1 MIKTRLLTLL
11 FSLASAWVMGQVE
24 LARKYVEEGE
34 YQKAESILA
43 DEYRLSPTPDVYALR
58 LQNFVSAEKY
68 FKALDL
74 VDSQRKVTPSRSPY
88 LMVDKIWVS
97 VQMESEEELESCFE
111 ELDPYLVKNP
121 GLSYQLGQSLT
132 NYGLFEEALRV
143 FTRAEALAPNM
154 TFHYQKALVYA
165 EMGDIEA
172 MFDEYLKMVEVS
184 PSYLNSIK
192 TTLARSVSKDPNND
206 INRIVRT
213 SLLQKIAES
222 ENPVYT
228 ELLIWLYLQEGNYSM
243 AFIQYKALEKRGFS
257 MDKELYD
264 LGVVAYQNEE
274 YDMAQKAFEY
284 LVKKGPEFPYY
295 FDSRGVILEVEESQL
310 QSANASI
317 EEWEKLLQKIQ
328 TLLDDPEFEAIY
340 VSLRRQ
346 KARILTGPFHNPQ
359 DAYVELERALVESQG
374 RKRVYAETQMQMA
387 KTLMAM
393 GDYVEAL
400 LMYARVE
407 KAFETNPIG
416 QEAKYN
422 KAMISYYQGDFEWAK
437 AQFNGLKASP
447 DKLIANDAMNMWL
460 LISSNLDL
468 DTTVIPMKRF
478 AHADLLIFQGE
489 DDKAFALLDSL
500 QSQPIADPLLDEI
513 LYRKS
518 EIKRRAQSYDE
529 AIALLE
535 QLRNL
540 PRRSFFKDDAVYW
553 LGRLY
558 EEQKGDVQLAMDA
571 YQEVFTRYPNSI
583 FSKEARERFRSLRGD
598 QIK

>member
-11 FSLASAWVMGQVE
+11 FTLVFTWVNGQVE

-34 YQKAESILA
+34 YEKAEAILA
-43 DEYRLSPTPDVYALR
+43 DEYKLGPTPDVYALR
-58 LQNFVSAEKY
+58 LTNFVNAQKY
-68 FKALDL
+68 YKALSL
-74 VDSQRKVTPSRSPY
+74 VDSQREVTPSRSPY
-88 LMVDKIWVS
+88 LLVDKIWVA
-97 VQMESEEELESCFE
+97 VQMESVEEEEDCFE
-111 ELDPYLVKNP
+111 ELDPFLVKNP

-132 NYGLFEEALRV
+132 NYGLFDQALRV

-192 TTLARSVSKDPNND
+192 TTLSRSVSKDPNND

-213 SLLQKIAES
+213 SLLQKMRES

-228 ELLIWLYLQEGNYSM
+228 ELLIWLYLQESNYSM
-243 AFIQYKALEKRGFS
+243 AFIQYKALEKRGFA
-257 MDKELYD
+257 MDREMYD
-264 LGVVAYQNEE
+264 MGVAAFQNEE
-274 YDMAQKAFEY
+274 YAMAQQTFEY
-284 LVKKGPEFPYY
+284 LIKKGPDHPYY
-295 FDSRGVILEVEESQL
+295 YDARGIVLEVEEVQL
-310 QSANASI
+310 KESFADLAQ
-317 EEWEKLLQKIQ
+317 WQVLLDKIQ
-328 TLLDDPEFEAIY
+328 SMLDQPDFEVIY
-340 VSLRRQ
+340 VTLRRQ
-346 KARILTGPFHNPQ
+346 KARILTGPFKKPKE
-359 DAYVELERALVESQG
+359 AYAELEIALEESIG
-374 RKRVYAETQMQMA
+374 RKREYAETQMQMA
-387 KTLMAM
+387 ETLMAM

-416 QEAKYN
+416 QQAKYN

-489 DDKAFALLDSL
+489 DEKAFAVLDSL
-500 QSQPIADPLLDEI
+500 QSLPIADPLLDEI

-571 YQEVFTRYPNSI
+571 YQEVFSRYPNSI

-598 QIK
+598 QL